1 MAMEKQ
7 DPKGKKALL
16 DSNYV
21 RYSSVAFQ
29 MLSIILLGT
38 FGGIKLD
45 SYWQCSPLFTIL
57 FVVLAVV
64 FAMIIVIRGISEK

>member
-1 MAMEKQ
+1 
-7 DPKGKKALL
+7 
-16 DSNYV
+16 
-21 RYSSVAFQ
+21 